1 VFHGA
6 DSDRVFVRRKL
17 LPNDRDTVYYVTLA
31 SSGRWRVGG
40 TWMPAL
46 SGKSALV
53 TGASRGIGAAIAK
66 RLAKEGADVAVTY
79 SSSPE
84 RAQQVV
90 EDIVREGGKALA
102 IKADAADQAA
112 VRGAVQQSAKEFGK
126 IDILVNNAGVLAL
139 GPIADFP
146 AQEFEK
152 ALSVNVRS
160 VFTAIQEALRHM
172 PDGGRIITIGSVNS
186 ERMPFEGGSVY
197 ALTKGAVASFTKG
210 LARDLGARKI
220 TVNNIQPGPVDT
232 EANPA
237 SGPFADTML
246 GLLAMKRYGHA
257 DEIAAMTAYLAGP
270 EAGYITG
277 ASLLIDGGFAA

>member
-1 VFHGA
+1 MG
-6 DSDRVFVRRKL
+6 
-17 LPNDRDTVYYVTLA
+17 TLA
-31 SSGRWRVGG
+31 
-40 TWMPAL
+40 
-46 SGKSALV
+46 GKSAIV
-53 TGASRGIGAAIAK
+53 TGGSRGIGAAIAK
-66 RLAKEGADVAVTY
+66 RLAKEGADVAITY

-90 EDIVREGGKALA
+90 DDIVKAGGKAVA
-102 IKADAADQAA
+102 INADAADQAA
-112 VRGAVQQSAKEFGK
+112 VRAGVQQAASEFGK

-139 GPIADFP
+139 GPIADFSP
-146 AQEFEK
+146 DAFEK
-152 ALSVNVRS
+152 ALAVNVHS
-160 VFTAIQEALRHM
+160 VFTAIQESLRHM

-186 ERMPFEGGSVY
+186 DRMPFVGGSVY

-210 LARDLGARKI
+210 LARDLGERKI

-237 SGPFADTML
+237 SGPFSEVML